1 MNTSWHS
8 KLTAS
13 ASVLLGICAAAVASD
28 FADNG
33 PGRLSD
39 LAGGS
44 DFIVVASC
52 VTNRPAGLP
61 MHDVEFT
68 VRRKIKGTLQSF
80 ALRLNAKDSPSY
92 DALTS
97 RQPALVFLK
106 TGPDGTPDL
115 TTPFSAVQLDANEAA
130 LPGVLAEELEI
141 RSTRDGAKRHA
152 ALKQLILPLL
162 ANGGTSYLEE
172 SLAEDLLDLCQAGHI
187 HLSAPELAM
196 ISRVATNSVYYKVAL
211 PLALVLAQQ
220 DAPQTDAACLHVL
233 MDTDA
238 PGKDHSFRLAPVLAQ
253 RPQLRETYVQK
264 IEQTKDSAQ
273 IGSMLTQLYK
283 MDPDTMDT
291 IYERLWR
298 NNLSSHLE
306 IDHALKLSAT
316 PARQELLRRLKAE
329 PAPPASP

>member
-1 MNTSWHS
+1 M
-8 KLTAS
+8 
-13 ASVLLGICAAAVASD
+13 VLWTCAPAFASD

-39 LAGGS
+39 LASGS

-52 VTNRPAGLP
+52 VTNRTVGLP
-61 MHDVEFT
+61 IHDVEFT
-68 VRRKIKGTLQSF
+68 VRREIKGSLKSF

-97 RQPALVFLK
+97 RQPVLVFLK
-106 TGPDGTPDL
+106 TGPDGAPDL

-130 LPGVLAEELEI
+130 LPGVLAKELDI
-141 RSTRDGAKRHA
+141 RSMPDETKRNA
-152 ALKQLILPLL
+152 ELKQLILPLL
-162 ANGGTSYLEE
+162 AKGGTSYMEE

-187 HLSAPELAM
+187 RLSAPELAM

-211 PLALVLAQQ
+211 PLALVLAEQ

-238 PGKDHSFRLAPVLAQ
+238 PFKDYSFRLSPVLAE

-264 IEQTKDSAQ
+264 IEQTNDSAQ

-283 MDPDTMDT
+283 LDPGTMDT

-298 NNLSSHLE
+298 NNVSSHLE
-306 IDHALKLSAT
+306 IEHALKQWAT
-316 PARQELLRRLKAE
+316 PAREELLRRLKAE
-329 PAPPASP
+329 